1 LEGNTDHSPLTT
13 HNMNLSELSLRRP
26 VFAMVCS
33 IVIIIFGSIGYKYLG
48 VREYPAIDPAVVN
61 VRTSYVGANSDI
73 IEQQITEPLEKAVNG
88 VPGVKNITSS
98 SSTGSSNI
106 TVEFEVNVDLE
117 RAANDVRDKVSQALG
132 QLPQDIDAPPT
143 VSKADS
149 DSDPIL
155 FLQIQS
161 QSKGLLELTDYAE
174 NVVQERLQTISGVSG
189 VNVFGKR
196 YSMRLWIDPDKLAA
210 YKLTINDIRLAMD
223 RENIEL
229 PGGKIRGNTTQLI
242 VKTFG
247 KLTTEADFNDLILR
261 EDNNGVVRFKD
272 VGLAELGPDTEES
285 VSRKNNVP
293 SVNLGII
300 AQPGSNQ
307 IEITDEVY
315 KRIQEI
321 KKDMPPDIILEVGY
335 DRTTFVRNAIG
346 EVKETLV
353 IAILLVVT
361 IIFLFFREWILAIRP
376 LIDIPVSLIG
386 AFFIMYLL
394 GFSINVLT
402 LLAIVLATGL
412 VVDDGIVVTENI
424 FKKMEAG
431 MNKHKAALEGSKEIY
446 FAVIATSI
454 TLAIVF
460 LPIIFLEG
468 FVGRL
473 FREFGIVLA
482 GAVLI
487 SAFVSLSLTPVLNI
501 YFAKKNP
508 HKHSWFY
515 RRTEP
520 FFTGL
525 ENLYRST
532 LSGFMRMR
540 WLAFIII
547 AACIAT
553 IVSLWKIVPSE
564 LAPMEDRN
572 RVRTSITGPE
582 GADFDFTDRVAYEI
596 TQQLLDSIPEKNVVL
611 TFAPGFGGGGGSNAA
626 FVSMGLVNA
635 SERKRSQDQ
644 IAQQMNRMFRRY
656 NNLRVF
662 ATQEQTISV
671 GLGGRGQN
679 PVQFVLQNLNFDKL
693 KEKIPVF
700 MEEVRKN
707 PIFVNT
713 DVNLKFNQPELQI
726 TIDRLKSNELGVSVA
741 DISNTLQLALSGRR
755 FGYFIM
761 NGKQYQV
768 IAQVDRKDRD
778 DPLDLKGF
786 FVRNNRGELIQLDNL
801 VKMEELAN
809 PPQIYHFNRFKSATV
824 QAGLAPGKT
833 IGDGI
838 AEMEKIADEV
848 LDETFETSL
857 AGASRDYAE
866 SSSNTSFALL
876 LALVLIYLVLA
887 AQFESFV
894 DPLIIMITVP
904 LAFAGAF
911 LSMWLFGQTYN
922 IFSQIGIIML
932 IGLVTKNG
940 ILIVEFANQKRRR
953 GEKKVPAA
961 IDAAVA
967 RLRPILMTTLATTL
981 GALPIALAFGSAGK
995 SRVPLG
1001 VVIVGG
1007 MLFALVLTLYV
1018 VPALYSYLSSKKKT
1032 SNLDTEIA
1040 IADLKEAHD

>member
-1 LEGNTDHSPLTT
+1 
-13 HNMNLSELSLRRP
+13 MNLSELSLRRP
-26 VFAMVCS
+26 VLAIVCS
-33 IVIIIFGSIGYKYLG
+33 IIIIIFGSIGYKYLG

-88 VPGVKNITSS
+88 VPGVKNITSN

-106 TVEFEVNVDLE
+106 TVEFELNVDLE

-174 NVVQERLQTISGVSG
+174 NVVQERLQTIQGVSG
-189 VNVFGKR
+189 VSVFGKR
-196 YSMRLWIDPDKLAA
+196 YSMRLWIDPSKLSA
-210 YKLTINDIRLAMD
+210 YKLTINDIRLALD

-247 KLTTEADFNDLILR
+247 KLTTETDFSDLILR

-285 VSRKNNVP
+285 VSKKNNVP
-293 SVNLGII
+293 SVNLGVV

-307 IEITDEVY
+307 IEIADEVL
-315 KRIQEI
+315 KRIEEI
-321 KKDMPPDIILEVGY
+321 KKDMPKDIILEVGY

-346 EVKETLV
+346 EVKETLI
-353 IAILLVVT
+353 IAIILVVL
-361 IIFLFFREWILAIRP
+361 IIFLFFREWTLALRP

-386 AFFIMYLL
+386 AFFIMYIA

-424 FKKMEAG
+424 FKKMEQG
-431 MNKHKAALEGSKEIY
+431 MNKHRAALEGSKEIY

-460 LPIIFLEG
+460 LPIIFLQG

-501 YFAKKNP
+501 YMAKKNP
-508 HKHSWFY
+508 HAHSWFY
-515 RRTEP
+515 RKTEP

-532 LSGFMRMR
+532 LGGFMRIR
-540 WLAFIII
+540 WIIFPVILICGAVIFFIYKDIPKE
-547 AACIAT
+547 T
-553 IVSLWKIVPSE
+553 
-564 LAPMEDRN
+564 APMEDRN
-572 RVRTSITGPE
+572 RVRTSIQGPE
-582 GADFDFTDRVAYEI
+582 GADFDFTERVATEI
-596 TQQLLDSIPEKNVVL
+596 TQQLLDSIPERHVVL
-611 TFAPGFGGGGGSNAA
+611 TFAPGFGGGGSNAA
-626 FVSMGLVNA
+626 FVSMGLVEA
-635 SERKRSQDQ
+635 SERERSQDE

-671 GLGGRGQN
+671 GLGGRGAN
-679 PVQFVLQNLNFDKL
+679 PVQFVLQNLNFEKL
-693 KEKIPVF
+693 KEKVPVF

-707 PIFVNT
+707 PIFVNA

-726 TIDRLKSNELGVSVA
+726 TIDRLKANELGVSVA

-778 DPLDLKGF
+778 DPLDIKSF

-801 VKMEELAN
+801 VRMEEMAN
-809 PPQIYHFNRFKSATV
+809 PSQIYHFNRFKSATV

-838 AEMEKIADEV
+838 VEMEKIAARV
-848 LDETFETSL
+848 LDDTFDTSL
-857 AGASRDYAE
+857 AGASRDFQE

-876 LALVLIYLVLA
+876 LALVLIFLVLA
-887 AQFESFV
+887 AQFESFI
-894 DPLIIMITVP
+894 DPFIIMITVP

-911 LSMWLFGQTYN
+911 LSMWIFGQTYN

-953 GEKKVPAA
+953 GEQKIPAA
-961 IDAAVA
+961 IDSAVA

-1001 VVIVGG
+1001 IVIVGG

-1018 VPALYSYLSSKKKT
+1018 VPALYSYLSSKKKV
-1032 SNLDTEIA
+1032 SNLDTELA
-1040 IADLKEAHD
+1040 VAEMKEAHD

>member
-1 LEGNTDHSPLTT
+1 
-13 HNMNLSELSLRRP
+13 MNLSELSLRRP
-26 VFAMVCS
+26 VLAIVCS
-33 IVIIIFGSIGYKYLG
+33 IVIIIFGGIGYKYLG
-48 VREYPAIDPAVVN
+48 IREYPAIDPAVVN
-61 VRTSYVGANSDI
+61 VRTSYVGANADI
-73 IEQQITEPLEKAVNG
+73 IEQQITEPLEKAING
-88 VPGVKNITSS
+88 VPGVKNITST
-98 SSTGSSNI
+98 SSTGASNI
-106 TVEFEVNVDLE
+106 TVEFELNVDLE

-132 QLPQDIDAPPT
+132 NLPQDIDAPPT

-174 NVVQERLQTISGVSG
+174 NVVQERLQTVSGVSG
-189 VNVFGKR
+189 VSVFGKR
-196 YSMRLWIDPDKLAA
+196 YSMRLWIDPSKLSA
-210 YKLTINDIRLAMD
+210 YKLTINDIRAALD

-247 KLTTEADFNDLILR
+247 KLTTEQDFNDLIIR
-261 EDNNGVVRFKD
+261 EDNNGVVRYKD
-272 VGLAELGPDTEES
+272 VCDAEYGANNEES
-285 VSRKNNVP
+285 VYRKNNVP
-293 SVNLGII
+293 SVNLGVI
-300 AQPGSNQ
+300 AQPGANQ
-307 IEITDEVY
+307 IEIADEVY
-315 KRIQEI
+315 KRVKEI
-321 KKDMPPDIILEVGY
+321 KKDMPADILLEVGY
-335 DRTTFVRNAIG
+335 DKSQFVRNAIF

-353 IAILLVVT
+353 IAIILVVI
-361 IIFLFFREWILAIRP
+361 IIFLFFREWTIAFRP

-386 AFFIMYLL
+386 AFFVMYVM

-424 FKKMEAG
+424 FKKMEQG

-501 YFAKKNP
+501 YMAKKNP

-515 RRTEP
+515 RKTEP
-520 FFTGL
+520 FFTGF
-525 ENLYRST
+525 ENLYKST
-532 LSGFMRMR
+532 LEGFMRVR
-540 WLAFIII
+540 WLAFVIVLVCGGIIYFI
-547 AACIAT
+547 GMG
-553 IVSLWKIVPSE
+553 LPSE

-582 GADFDFTDRVAYEI
+582 GADFDFTDRVSYEI
-596 TQQLLDSIPEKNVVL
+596 TQQLLDSIPEKDVVL
-611 TFAPGFGGGGGSNAA
+611 TFAPGFSGSGGSNAA
-626 FVSMGLVNA
+626 FISMGLVN
-635 SERKRSQDQ
+635 SSKRKRSQDE

-671 GLGGRGQN
+671 GLGGRGAN
-679 PVQFVLQNLNFDKL
+679 PVQFVHQNLNFEKL
-693 KEKIPVF
+693 KEKIPIF
-700 MEEVRKN
+700 MEEVRKS
-707 PIFVNT
+707 PIFLNP
-713 DVNLKFNQPELQI
+713 DINLKFNQPELQI
-726 TIDRLKSNELGVSVA
+726 TIDRLKATELGVSVQ
-741 DISNTLQLALSGRR
+741 DISTTLQLALSGRR

-768 IAQVDRKDRD
+768 IAQVDRRDRD

-786 FVRNNRGELIQLDNL
+786 FVRNSRGDLIQLDNV
-801 VKMEELAN
+801 VKMEEMAN
-809 PPQIYHFNRFKSATV
+809 PPSILHFNRFKSATV

-838 AEMEKIADEV
+838 KEMEKIADQV
-848 LDETFETSL
+848 LDESFETSL
-857 AGASRDYAE
+857 AGASRDFAE
-866 SSSNTSFALL
+866 SSSNTSFAFI
-876 LALVLIYLVLA
+876 LALVLIFLVLA
-887 AQFESFV
+887 AQFESFI
-894 DPLIIMITVP
+894 DPIIIIVTVP
-904 LAFAGAF
+904 LALAGAM
-911 LSMWLFGQTYN
+911 LSLWVFGQTIN
-922 IFSQIGIIML
+922 IFSQIGMIML

-953 GEKKVPAA
+953 GEQKIPAA
-961 IDAAVA
+961 VDASVA

-1001 VVIVGG
+1001 IVIVGG

-1018 VPALYSYLSSKKKT
+1018 VPALYSYLSSKKKA
-1032 SNLDTEIA
+1032 SNLDTELA
-1040 IADLKEAHD
+1040 VAELKEAHDE

>member
-1 LEGNTDHSPLTT
+1 
-13 HNMNLSELSLRRP
+13 MNLSELSLKRP
-26 VFAMVCS
+26 VLAIVCS

-61 VRTSYVGANSDI
+61 VRTSYVGANADI

-106 TVEFEVNVDLE
+106 TVEFEIGVDLE

-132 QLPQDIDAPPT
+132 NLPQDIDAPPT
-143 VSKADS
+143 VSKSDS
-149 DSDPIL
+149 DSDPIV

-174 NVVQERLQTISGVSG
+174 NVVQERLQTIPGVSG

-210 YKLTINDIRLAMD
+210 YKLTINDIRIALD

-247 KLTTEADFNDLILR
+247 KLTTEQDFNNLILR
-261 EDNNGVVRFKD
+261 EDNNGVVRYKD
-272 VGLAELGPDTEES
+272 VGIAELGPDNEES
-285 VSRKNNVP
+285 ASRKNNVP
-293 SVNLGII
+293 SVNMGVI

-307 IEITDEVY
+307 IEIADEIY
-315 KRIQEI
+315 KRIDEI

-353 IAILLVVT
+353 IAISLVVI
-361 IIFLFFREWILAIRP
+361 IIFLFFREWTLAFRP

-424 FKKMEAG
+424 FKKMEQG

-501 YFAKKNP
+501 YMTKKDP

-515 RRTEP
+515 RITEP

-525 ENLYRST
+525 ENLYRKT
-532 LSGFMRMR
+532 LSGFMRIR
-540 WLAFIII
+540 WMAFVIILACLGAIYFIGKE
-547 AACIAT
+547 
-553 IVSLWKIVPSE
+553 LPSE

-596 TQQLLDSIPEKNVVL
+596 TQQLLDSIPEKYVVL
-611 TFAPGFGGGGGSNAA
+611 TFAPGFGGGGSNAA

-635 SERKRSQDQ
+635 SERKRSQDE
-644 IAQQMNRMFRRY
+644 IAQQMSRMFRRY
-656 NNLRVF
+656 NNLRVV

-671 GLGGRGQN
+671 GLGGRGSQ
-679 PVQFVLQNLNFDKL
+679 PVQYVLQNLNFEKL
-693 KEKIPVF
+693 KEKIPLF

-707 PIFVNT
+707 PVFTNP
-713 DVNLKFNQPELQI
+713 DVNLKFNQPEIQI
-726 TIDRLKSNELGVSVA
+726 TIDRLKANELGVSVA

-755 FGYFIM
+755 FGYFLM

-778 DPLDLKGF
+778 DPFDLKGF
-786 FVRNNRGELIQLDNL
+786 FVRNSRGELIQLDN
-801 VKMEELAN
+801 VVRMEEMAN
-809 PPQIYHFNRFKSATV
+809 PPTILHFNRFKSATI

-838 AEMEKIADEV
+838 AEMEKIKAKV

-857 AGASRDYAE
+857 SGASRDFAE
-866 SSSNTSFALL
+866 SSSNTSFAFM
-876 LALVLIYLVLA
+876 LALVLIFLVLA
-887 AQFESFV
+887 AQFESFI

-904 LAFAGAF
+904 LALAGAVIT
-911 LSMWLFGQTYN
+911 MNLFNQTLN

-940 ILIVEFANQKRRR
+940 ILIVEFANQKRNL
-953 GEKKVPAA
+953 GENKIPAA
-961 IDAAVA
+961 LDAAVA

-995 SRVPLG
+995 SRIPLG
-1001 VVIVGG
+1001 IVIVGG

-1018 VPALYSYLSSKKKT
+1018 VPALYSFLSIRRKGVNRDMQMAVDEMKH
-1032 SNLDTEIA
+1032 SNE
-1040 IADLKEAHD
+1040 

>member
-1 LEGNTDHSPLTT
+1 
-13 HNMNLSELSLRRP
+13 MNLSELSLRRP
-26 VFAMVCS
+26 VLAIVCS
-33 IVIIIFGSIGYKYLG
+33 IIIIIFGGIGYKYLG
-48 VREYPAIDPAVVN
+48 IREYPAIDPAVVN
-61 VRTSYVGANSDI
+61 VRTSYVGANADI
-73 IEQQITEPLEKAVNG
+73 IEQQITEPLEKAING
-88 VPGVKNITSS
+88 VPGVKNITSTS
-98 SSTGSSNI
+98 SVGASNI
-106 TVEFEVNVDLE
+106 TVEFELNVDLE

-132 QLPQDIDAPPT
+132 NLPQDIDAPPT

-174 NVVQERLQTISGVSG
+174 NVVQERIQTISGVSG
-189 VNVFGKR
+189 VSVFGKR
-196 YSMRLWIDPDKLAA
+196 YSMRLWIDPSKLSA
-210 YKLTINDIRLAMD
+210 YKLTINDIRAALD

-247 KLTTEADFNDLILR
+247 KLTTETDFNDLILR
-261 EDNNGVVRFKD
+261 EDNNGVVRYKD
-272 VGLAELGPDTEES
+272 VGYAELGADTEES

-293 SVNLGII
+293 SVNLGVV
-300 AQPGSNQ
+300 AQPGANQ
-307 IEITDEVY
+307 IEIADEVY
-315 KRIQEI
+315 KRIKEI
-321 KKDMPPDIILEVGY
+321 KKDMPPDIIFEVGY
-335 DRTTFVRNAIG
+335 DRTTFVRNAIK

-361 IIFLFFREWILAIRP
+361 IIFLFFREWTLALRP

-386 AFFIMYLL
+386 AFFIMYVM

-424 FKKMEAG
+424 FKKMEQG

-501 YFAKKNP
+501 YMAKKNP

-515 RRTEP
+515 RKTEP
-520 FFTGL
+520 FFTGF
-525 ENLYRST
+525 ENLYKST
-532 LSGFMRMR
+532 LEGFMRVR
-540 WLAFIII
+540 WLAFVIVLVCGGIIYYI
-547 AACIAT
+547 GMG
-553 IVSLWKIVPSE
+553 LPSE

-582 GADFDFTDRVAYEI
+582 GADFDFTDRVSYEI

-611 TFAPGFGGGGGSNAA
+611 TFAPGFSGSGGSNAA
-626 FVSMGLVNA
+626 FVSMGLVNS
-635 SERKRSQDQ
+635 SERKRSQDE

-671 GLGGRGQN
+671 GLGGRGAN
-679 PVQFVLQNLNFDKL
+679 PVQFVLQNLNFEKL
-693 KEKIPVF
+693 KEKIPLF

-707 PIFVNT
+707 PTFINP
-713 DVNLKFNQPELQI
+713 DINLKFNQPELQI
-726 TIDRLKSNELGVSVA
+726 TIDRLKANELGVSVQ
-741 DISNTLQLALSGRR
+741 DISTTLQLALSGRR

-768 IAQVDRKDRD
+768 IAQVERSDRD

-786 FVRNNRGELIQLDNL
+786 FVRNNRGDLIQLDNV
-801 VKMEELAN
+801 VKMEEMAN
-809 PPQIYHFNRFKSATV
+809 PPSILHFNRFKSATI
-824 QAGLAPGKT
+824 QAGLAPGKA

-838 AEMEKIADEV
+838 KEMEKIADKV
-848 LDETFETSL
+848 LDESFETSL
-857 AGASRDYAE
+857 AGASRDFAE
-866 SSSNTSFALL
+866 SSSNTSFAFI
-876 LALVLIYLVLA
+876 LALVLIFLVLA

-894 DPLIIMITVP
+894 DPIIIIVTVP
-904 LAFAGAF
+904 LALAGAM
-911 LSMWLFGQTYN
+911 LSLWVFGQTIN
-922 IFSQIGIIML
+922 IFSQIGMIML

-953 GEKKVPAA
+953 GEQKIPAA
-961 IDAAVA
+961 VDASVA

-1001 VVIVGG
+1001 IVIVGG

-1018 VPALYSYLSSKKKT
+1018 VPALYSYLSSKKKA
-1032 SNLDTEIA
+1032 SNLDTELA
-1040 IADLKEAHD
+1040 VADLKEAHD